1 MNMALDENKIAD
13 NYRQTTGRLQEYSR
27 RHGRDANSIRLI
39 AVSKRHPA
47 QKVAGLARLGQV
59 DFAENFLQEA
69 VEKMQQVSGLLPDER
84 AAGRLTWHFIGH
96 IQSRKCR
103 LIAEHFD
110 WVHTIDSLKVAQK
123 LNQYREHRPPL
134 QVLVQVNLQQ
144 ETTKSGVTA
153 DGISELSKCFHSLP
167 NLKFRGLMILPKI
180 ESDFEKQRAVF
191 RECRET
197 QDRLNAQGHAL
208 DQLSMGMTADLE
220 AAIAEGSTQ
229 VRIGTAIFGPR
240 PT

>member
-1 MNMALDENKIAD
+1 MNMGPDTNQTAGR
-13 NYRQTTGRLQEYSR
+13 YRHTVERLREYSR
-27 RHGRDANSIRLI
+27 RYGRDADSIRLI

-47 QKVAGLARLGQV
+47 EEVAGLARLGHR

-69 VEKMQQVSGLLPDER
+69 VEKINLVADLLSPDHTADR
-84 AAGRLTWHFIGH
+84 TKWHFIGH
-96 IQSRKCR
+96 IQSRKCK
-103 LIAEHFD
+103 LISQYFD

-123 LNQYREHRPPL
+123 LNRYRENHPPL
-134 QVLVQVNLQQ
+134 NVLVQLNLQH
-144 ETTKSGVTA
+144 EATKSGVTA
-153 DGISELSKCFHSLP
+153 ERVSELSKCFLSLP

-197 QDRLNAQGHAL
+197 LERLNAEGHEL

-220 AAIAEGSTQ
+220 AAIAEGATQ

-240 PT
+240 PN